1 VTYRKS
7 GEPVPSPVLFGMTDG
22 KIYIRSERRTAK
34 LRRLAANSAV
44 LVAPCSFRGRPLGP
58 FVRGAARVVPATEEA
73 HTYAAL
79 RSNYRWLDRLYESG
93 ADRLPIDSVY
103 VEIIVAQ

>member
-1 VTYRKS
+1 
-7 GEPVPSPVLFGMTDG
+7 MTDG
-22 KIYIRSERRTAK
+22 KIYIRSQRRIAK